1 MLRQLLQRAR
11 AQGQELA
18 RLDRDIRLLFLATV
32 LHGTAQGLLNVVF
45 GLYILSM
52 GIRADV
58 LGGIL
63 SAGPLAQA
71 AGSIP
76 AGFLAETIGFR
87 QSFLLVYGIAGVA
100 RFLQA
105 STHRAPL
112 ISVAA
117 FLGGLAL
124 SGEFVVRLPFLAA
137 NSEPK
142 QRTRAYSVSSLLFS
156 LSVSLG
162 SLLAGYLPTLLQRVT
177 SDLTVA
183 YRYTLYLA
191 SGLTLLALLPCLRMR
206 QVLPQRRRRISLHP
220 YLWGMDRF
228 TLQQGIVSLFVGLSF
243 GTIMSFASVM
253 FVYKL
258 GATREFFGTVA
269 ALSIIPVSIATGL
282 APSIAAR
289 LGDVPAVTWLRAAIP
304 ASLITLALTSS
315 PLLGAVAYWGQRVL
329 AMASQPLSFAFAMD
343 TATERAKAP
352 VSAWLNVTFWLGN
365 AIAAPVT
372 GAFVARDDFATP
384 LYVAS
389 LSIVVAALCNQLFF
403 QPIAARRREEAS
415 LDN

>member
-1 MLRQLLQRAR
+1 MLSRLLQRMREQA
-11 AQGQELA
+11 QELA
-18 RLDRDIRLLFLATV
+18 RLDRNIWLLFLASV
-32 LHGTAQGLLNVVF
+32 LYGISQGLINVVF
-45 GLYILSM
+45 SLYILSM
-52 GIRADV
+52 DIRADV

-76 AGFLAETIGFR
+76 AGFLTETIGFR
-87 QSFLLVYGIAGVA
+87 WSFLLVYGIAGAA
-100 RFLQA
+100 RLLQS
-105 STHRAPL
+105 STESVPL
-112 ISVAA
+112 IAVAA
-117 FLGGLAL
+117 FVGGLAL

-137 NSEPK
+137 NSKPE
-142 QRTRAYSVSSLLFS
+142 QRTRVFSVSSMLFS
-156 LSVSLG
+156 LSVSVG
-162 SLLAGYLPTLLQRVT
+162 SLLAGYLPTLLLRVAA
-177 SDLTVA
+177 DLTVA

-191 SGLTLLALLPCLRMR
+191 GALTLLALLPCLRIR
-206 QVLPQRRRRISLHP
+206 EVLPLRKRRISLHP

-243 GTIMSFASVM
+243 GTIMSFASVL
-253 FVYKL
+253 FVFKL

-282 APSIAAR
+282 APSIAKR
-289 LGDVPAVTWLRAAIP
+289 LGDVPAVTWMRGAMP
-304 ASLITLALTSS
+304 ASLITLALTSN

-343 TATERAKAP
+343 AATEKAKAP

-384 LYVAS
+384 LYLAS
-389 LSIVVAALCNQLFF
+389 LSIVLGALCNQVFF
-403 QPIAARRREEAS
+403 QPIASRRREEAG
-415 LDN
+415 LGN